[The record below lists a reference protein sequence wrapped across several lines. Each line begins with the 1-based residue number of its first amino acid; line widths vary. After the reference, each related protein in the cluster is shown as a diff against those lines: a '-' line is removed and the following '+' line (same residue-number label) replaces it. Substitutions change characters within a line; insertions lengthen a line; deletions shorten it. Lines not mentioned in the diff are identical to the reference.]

1 VLCSGSVAGRTR
13 QRTNPETRGRFG
25 YPAEVLTTKAVK
37 VPVLIDYTKV
47 PRRYRGLLYKL
58 QRGRWTRVE
67 LRWVLR
73 HHDKL
78 PPIVAA
84 VIRQKVRAG

>member
-1 VLCSGSVAGRTR
+1 MKS
-13 QRTNPETRGRFG
+13 
-25 YPAEVLTTKAVK
+25 VK
-37 VPVLIDYTKV
+37 VPVLIDYHTV
-47 PRRYRGLLYKL
+47 PRRYRSLLRKL
-58 QRGRWTRVE
+58 QGGRWTRVE

>member
-1 VLCSGSVAGRTR
+1 MK
-13 QRTNPETRGRFG
+13 P
-25 YPAEVLTTKAVK
+25 VK
-37 VPVLIDYTKV
+37 VPVLIDYHTV
-47 PRRYRGLLYKL
+47 PRRYRALLRKL